1 MAFSTTPNL
10 RRDRHVFSCLM
21 QGCRSAPENPSLR
34 TPLLPL
40 SGKLSFF
47 RRITII
53 SRTADRDAFLRVLK
67 SIHDAKVLH
76 RDLRLENLLVQDSGD
91 VAIIDFD
98 RAKLGSEDGL
108 REEYEDLQRLLEDL
122 VEDVDEL
129 VGTPIGLSGTLERGS
144 DAEGTEEISGIQA
157 KGKAKA
163 VEVVDTPRFR
173 TRRHM
178 GVTEGKA
185 ANPVTIAPSN
195 TKGKTRAVA
204 VVDTGSK
211 QTMTNAKA
219 TVVGMPLKRHTTTTA
234 KKPTA
239 KPITR
244 GEKAS
249 SSGINDG
256 NIPNKPRMAN
266 QMVLRPKPPQVRR

>member
-1 MAFSTTPNL
+1 M
-10 RRDRHVFSCLM
+10 V
-21 QGCRSAPENPSLR
+21 
-34 TPLLPL
+34 
-40 SGKLSFF
+40 
-47 RRITII
+47 
-53 SRTADRDAFLRVLK
+53 
-67 SIHDAKVLH
+67 
-76 RDLRLENLLVQDSGD
+76 
-91 VAIIDFD
+91 
-98 RAKLGSEDGL
+98 L

-129 VGTPIGLSGTLERGS
+129 VETPIGLSGTMERGS
-144 DAEGTEEISGIQA
+144 DAEGTEEISGIQT
-157 KGKAKA
+157 KGKLKA

-185 ANPVTIAPSN
+185 ANPATIAPSN
-195 TKGKTRAVA
+195 TKSKTRAVA

-211 QTMTNAKA
+211 HTTTHAKA

-244 GEKAS
+244 GGRAGGRPFHRALTMVAS
-249 SSGINDG
+249 QT
-256 NIPNKPRMAN
+256 N
-266 QMVLRPKPPQVRR
+266 QECPIRWFFDLNRLRYGVEWPPPSLTYQ

>member
-1 MAFSTTPNL
+1 
-10 RRDRHVFSCLM
+10 M
-21 QGCRSAPENPSLR
+21 QACRSAPENLSLR
-34 TPLLPL
+34 TPSLRL
-40 SGKLSFF
+40 SGKLSLF
-47 RRITII
+47 RQITVI

-98 RAKLGSEDGL
+98 RAKVAPEDGL
-108 REEYEDLQRLLEDL
+108 REEYEDLQSLLEDL

-129 VGTPIGLSGTLERGS
+129 VGTPIGLSGTMERDS
-144 DAEGTEEISGIQA
+144 SVEETEEISGIQA

-163 VEVVDTPRFR
+163 VEAVDISRVR
-173 TRRHM
+173 TRRHTR
-178 GVTEGKA
+178 VSEGKA
-185 ANPVTIAPSN
+185 ANPMAPSR

-204 VVDTGSK
+204 VVDTGPK
-211 QTMTNAKA
+211 QTMTNAK
-219 TVVGMPLKRHTTTTA
+219 VGMPLKHRVTTTA
-234 KKPTA
+234 MPV
-239 KPITR
+239 TR
-244 GEKAS
+244 GEKAN

-256 NIPNKPRMAN
+256 NIPNKSRMSN